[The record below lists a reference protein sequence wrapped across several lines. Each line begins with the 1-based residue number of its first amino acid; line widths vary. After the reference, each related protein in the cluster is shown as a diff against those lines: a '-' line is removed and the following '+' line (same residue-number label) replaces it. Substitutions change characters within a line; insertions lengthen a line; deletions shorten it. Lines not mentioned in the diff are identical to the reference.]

1 MNCETL
7 VIFSQERVF
16 SHSSSR
22 KRLVVASRVTQRSA
36 LLPLLLPPLSGLSD
50 DVVFNKKWP
59 LTGDH
64 HKAQSLSKYRVA
76 ENLLCFNAFIY
87 GMLFSPF
94 SHFSSQTVLCVHTAK
109 SWESTQRWVFYWKV
123 HFVRELI
130 LDPRMLRLWDCR
142 SPSQSSQSGSLI
154 KLGKQ

>member
-1 MNCETL
+1 MNWGTL

-22 KRLVVASRVTQRSA
+22 KRLVVASHVTRRSA

-87 GMLFSPF
+87 WKLFSPVP
-94 SHFSSQTVLCVHTAK
+94 HFSSQTVLWVHLSKIKRKHAK
-109 SWESTQRWVFYWKV
+109 MSVLLKGPLCKRVDSWP
-123 HFVRELI
+123 
-130 LDPRMLRLWDCR
+130 LDTEALRLLVAI
-142 SPSQSSQSGSLI
+142 P
-154 KLGKQ
+154 KLTKWIFNQIG

>member
-36 LLPLLLPPLSGLSD
+36 LLPSLLPPLSGLSD

-87 GMLFSPF
+87 WMLFF
-94 SHFSSQTVLCVHTAK
+94 SIFTLFLTDCTVSSHSKVLRKHAEMSFLLKGPLCKRVD
-109 SWESTQRWVFYWKV
+109 SWPPDVEALGLSVTF
-123 HFVRELI
+123 
-130 LDPRMLRLWDCR
+130 P
-142 SPSQSSQSGSLI
+142 
-154 KLGKQ
+154 KLTEWIFN